1 MEPDY
6 KKAPDMYVYDCGSIV
21 AARDIPLGGASN
33 WSKADLRVV
42 LQCGNVTW
50 TCLDGVTLSGLKR
63 EANFVWFLR
72 SFVQL
77 RWIEVKSLDIFV
89 GRDLLG
95 MNIEDPFKLREHDMT
110 DPTSFCCVS
119 FLSICF
125 DLWNTFS
132 TLVRSVGP
140 KNPHMEHCLGEGPLC
155 MGRSRHDLMGFFRI
169 KSWKINTRGVVQCV
183 QRVVIYQFCFCR
195 HWTNKKSRYLVY
207 LPEYRCCMSVG
218 FVFISTLVFQIPPE
232 WMFGP
237 PNTS

>member
-1 MEPDY
+1 MEPHY

-50 TCLDGVTLSGLKR
+50 TCFDGVTLSGLKR
-63 EANFVWFLR
+63 EAFFFRFLR

-110 DPTSFCCVS
+110 DPTSFCCV
-119 FLSICF
+119 
-125 DLWNTFS
+125 FS
-132 TLVRSVGP
+132 QHLFRSLEYIFHISSVGP
-140 KNPHMEHCLGEGPLC
+140 KNPHMEHCLG
-155 MGRSRHDLMGFFRI
+155 D
-169 KSWKINTRGVVQCV
+169 GVVQCV
-183 QRVVIYQFCFCR
+183 QRVVIYQCCFCR

-218 FVFISTLVFQIPPE
+218 FVFISKKIHHE
-232 WMFGP
+232 A
-237 PNTS
+237 